1 MSKRQLLR
9 AQQAVDFP
17 NRSTGTWAQ
26 GYRVGDLVFLQG
38 QTGLT
43 LDGELVGAGDPAAQA
58 RQAIDNIEILLA
70 QAGATLADV
79 VKIVVYVTD
88 YAYRPRVYPILSERF
103 PDPKPCS
110 TGLVVSGLALPELTV
125 EIDAWAV
132 VGSGAES
139 KGSPERS

>member
-1 MSKRQLLR
+1 MRRQLLR
-9 AQQAVDFP
+9 AQSASGFP
-17 NRSTGTWAQ
+17 NRSSGTWAQ
-26 GYRVGDLVFLQG
+26 GYRVGDTVFLQG

-43 LDGELVGAGDPAAQA
+43 LDGALVGAGDPAAQTH
-58 RQAIDNIEILLA
+58 QALDNLEALLA

-88 YAYRPRVYPILSERF
+88 YAHRPLVYPILSERF

-110 TGLVVSGLALPELTV
+110 TGLVVKGLALPELTV

-132 VGSGAES
+132 VGSGAQ
-139 KGSPERS
+139 SPGDPQGA